1 MRKLLGGFIL
11 IDTDRNVS
19 LETRRNNVLNLLG
32 DGKWH
37 LTAEINSPE
46 VGGTEGTRRLRE
58 LRQMGHEIMKRKH
71 AGHDDFEYGM
81 MRV

>member
-1 MRKLLGGFIL
+1 LRGLLGGFIL
-11 IDTDRNVS
+11 IDSDRKVS
-19 LETRRNNVLNLLG
+19 LETRRNNVLRLLE

-37 LTAEINSPE
+37 STAEINSPE

-81 MRV
+81 MKT